1 MWPAALSARVFRLKC
16 VRAYRSALFVFFFL
30 AFFLPLLA
38 PWFEN
43 SGSGEIGE
51 VQIRA
56 FGWIGFFLSSSQ
68 KLTDLWSHLQ
78 GAAIGGVCR
87 CSEDLKKF
95 WRNLTRFSWF
105 CVRSLLLLT
114 ALNFSLFFFFLG
126 LLIIMAM
133 SVIRVNVESEAVCSH
148 VRQFCSFVK
157 SCARI

>member
-16 VRAYRSALFVFFFL
+16 VGAYRSALFVFFFF

-38 PWFEN
+38 LGLN
-43 SGSGEIGE
+43 SGSGEIEE

-56 FGWIGFFLSSSQ
+56 FGWIGFFLSFSQ

-95 WRNLTRFSWF
+95 WRNLTRFS
-105 CVRSLLLLT
+105 
-114 ALNFSLFFFFLG
+114 
-126 LLIIMAM
+126 
-133 SVIRVNVESEAVCSH
+133 
-148 VRQFCSFVK
+148 
-157 SCARI
+157 